1 MARNNECIIHAFSRE
16 EKIFMRNVITQC
28 EQWLHERV
36 EDAKASGIIL
46 GLSGGIDSSVLAALA
61 REALGRDKVLGV
73 IMPCH
78 SIREDENDARLLAH
92 ELDIAFVKVDLTD
105 TFDTLYGS
113 IELITGNSNELVR
126 SNMKAR
132 LRMVTLYAIAQSKNL
147 LVCGTSNRSEYET
160 GYFTKYG
167 DSGVDLMPLAG
178 FLKREIRE
186 MARILHVPERI
197 IAKAP
202 SAGLYAG
209 QTDENDMGFTYETLD
224 EYLASG
230 RIEDEKARE
239 RIDVMRRR
247 SEHKRKPIPIFKFIQ
262 E

>member
-1 MARNNECIIHAFSRE
+1 
-16 EKIFMRNVITQC
+16 MRNIINQC

-36 EDAKASGIIL
+36 EDAKANGIIL

-92 ELDIAFVKVDLTD
+92 ELDIAFEKVDLTD
-105 TFDTLYGS
+105 TFDVLYGT
-113 IELITGNSNELVR
+113 IELITGNTNELVR

-132 LRMVTLYAIAQSKNL
+132 LRMVTLYALAQSKNL

-186 MARILHVPERI
+186 MARILRVPEKI
-197 IAKAP
+197 ISKAP
-202 SAGLYAG
+202 SAGLYEG

-247 SEHKRKPIPIFKFIQ
+247 SEHKRKPIPIFKN
-262 E
+262 

>member
-1 MARNNECIIHAFSRE
+1 
-16 EKIFMRNVITQC
+16 MRNTIIQC
-28 EQWLHERV
+28 EQWLRDEVSNAR
-36 EDAKASGIIL
+36 ALGIVL

-61 REALGRDKVLGV
+61 REALGQDGVLGV

-78 SIREDENDARLLAH
+78 SIPDDEADARLLA
-92 ELDIAFVKVDLTD
+92 ETLGVNFERVDLSGV
-105 TFDTLYGS
+105 FDSLCASVGG
-113 IELITGNSNELVR
+113 ELSSLTQ

-132 LRMVTLYAIAQSKNL
+132 LRMVTLYAFAQSRNL

-178 FLKREIRE
+178 FLKRDIRA
-186 MARILHVPERI
+186 MARELHVPERI
-197 IAKAP
+197 ITKAP
-202 SAGLYAG
+202 SAGLYEG
-209 QTDENDMGFTYETLD
+209 QTDEGDMGFTYDVLD
-224 EYLASG
+224 EYLSSG
-230 RIEDEKARE
+230 RIDSPEAKQ

-247 SEHKRKPIPIFKFIQ
+247 SEHKRKPIPIFKP

>member
-1 MARNNECIIHAFSRE
+1 
-16 EKIFMRNVITQC
+16 MRNTIIQC
-28 EQWLHERV
+28 GHWLHDQV
-36 EDAKASGIIL
+36 SSAHAKGIVL

-61 REALGRDKVLGV
+61 REAIGREGVLGV

-78 SIREDENDARLLAH
+78 SIPDDEADARLLADT
-92 ELDIAFVKVDLTD
+92 LDVPFERVDLSGV
-105 TFDTLYGS
+105 FDALCGLVGGS
-113 IELITGNSNELVR
+113 LGPLTT

-132 LRMVTLYAIAQSKNL
+132 LRMVTLYAFAQSRNM

-178 FLKREIRE
+178 FLKRDIRA
-186 MARILHVPERI
+186 MARELNVPERI
-197 IAKAP
+197 ITKAP
-202 SAGLYAG
+202 SAGLYEG
-209 QTDENDMGFTYETLD
+209 QTDESDMGFSYEVLD

-230 RIEDEKARE
+230 MIDDPEAKD

-247 SEHKRKPIPIFKFIQ
+247 SEHKRKPIPIFRI
-262 E
+262 

>member
-1 MARNNECIIHAFSRE
+1 
-16 EKIFMRNVITQC
+16 MRNIINQC

-36 EDAKASGIIL
+36 EDAKANGIIL

-105 TFDTLYGS
+105 TFDTLYGT
-113 IELITGNSNELVR
+113 IELITGNTNELVR

-132 LRMVTLYAIAQSKNL
+132 LRMVTLYALAQSKNL

-186 MARILHVPERI
+186 MARILRVPEKI

-202 SAGLYAG
+202 SAGLYEG

-230 RIEDEKARE
+230 RIEDEKAKE

-247 SEHKRKPIPIFKFIQ
+247 SEHKRKPIPIFKF
-262 E
+262 

>member
-132 LRMVTLYAIAQSKNL
+132 LRMVTLYALAQSKNL

-247 SEHKRKPIPIFKFIQ
+247 SEHKRKPIPMFKF
-262 E
+262 

>member
-1 MARNNECIIHAFSRE
+1 
-16 EKIFMRNVITQC
+16 MRNIINQC

-36 EDAKASGIIL
+36 EDAKANGIIL

-92 ELDIAFVKVDLTD
+92 ELDIAFEKADLTD
-105 TFDTLYGS
+105 TFDTLYGTV
-113 IELITGNSNELVR
+113 ELIAGNSNELVR

-132 LRMVTLYAIAQSKNL
+132 LRMVTLYALAQSKNL

-186 MARILHVPERI
+186 MARVLHVPEKI
-197 IAKAP
+197 ISKAP
-202 SAGLYAG
+202 SAGLYEG

-230 RIEDEKARE
+230 RIEDEKAKE

-247 SEHKRKPIPIFKFIQ
+247 SEHKRKPIPMFKF
-262 E
+262 

>member
-1 MARNNECIIHAFSRE
+1 
-16 EKIFMRNVITQC
+16 MRNIITKC
-28 EQWLHERV
+28 EQWLHERI
-36 EDAKASGIIL
+36 EDAKANGIIL

-92 ELDIAFVKVDLTD
+92 ELDIAFEKVDLTD
-105 TFDTLYGS
+105 TFDVLYGT

-132 LRMVTLYAIAQSKNL
+132 LRMVTLYALAQSKNL

-186 MARILHVPERI
+186 MARILRVPEKI
-197 IAKAP
+197 ISKAP
-202 SAGLYAG
+202 SAGLYEG

-247 SEHKRKPIPIFKFIQ
+247 SEHKRKPIPIFKF
-262 E
+262 